1 MLELYDH
8 SMYVYHHT
16 FNVGPSGRT
25 QYCLIGV
32 GDGVNLTAANPLDSG
47 YVNTMECA
55 VRGSNDLPL
64 PHCIRS
70 N

>member
-1 MLELYDH
+1 MRYH

-16 FNVGPSGRT
+16 FNIGPSGHT
-25 QYCLIGV
+25 QYCLIGEV
-32 GDGVNLTAANPLDSG
+32 GDGVTLPAASPLDSG

-55 VRGSNDLPL
+55 ICGGNDCPL
-64 PHCIRS
+64 PHYIHS